1 MKKIKNA
8 SDKAIEIIN
17 QNNIKPIPKWEL
29 GLKNGA
35 LWMGIVVTIL
45 TGGIAMAVVMY
56 MIESNDWDLY
66 YFPYFWLVIL
76 LVLITGT
83 LISYR
88 KTKRGY
94 RTELVKLIVVIV
106 GLSGMAGVAFAKT
119 GMGKKIDSMI
129 AKDIP
134 VYRQLAPMKYQM
146 WMRPEEGYL
155 TGEIEKKADS
165 QLQIRDLE
173 GKTWKIQLDETTNV
187 RGRVGLVVGELIKI
201 EGEKTKS
208 NEFKADEIRPWNNR
222 FGN

>member
-8 SDKAIEIIN
+8 SDEAIEIIN
-17 QNNIKPIPKWEL
+17 QRSIKPIPKWEL
-29 GLKNGA
+29 GIKNGA
-35 LWMGIVVTIL
+35 LWAGVVATIL
-45 TGGIAMAVVMY
+45 TGGIAVAVVLY

-66 YFPYFWLVIL
+66 YFPYFWVVIL
-76 LVLITGT
+76 LILTIGT

-94 RTELVKLIVVIV
+94 RIELAKLIVIIV
-106 GLSGMAGVAFAKT
+106 GFSGLAGVAFAKT
-119 GMGKKIDSMI
+119 GMGEKIDSMM

-134 VYRQLAPMKYQM
+134 AYRQLAPMKYQM

-155 TGEIEKKADS
+155 TGEIQKNENN

-187 RGRVGLVVGELIKI
+187 RGRVGLDVGEQIKI

-208 NEFKADEIRPWNNR
+208 NEFEAKDIRPWSNR